1 MGPQQ
6 SCCSAGMMQPRCG
19 TGGDKSGRLY
29 FCRPISHHSNDLYP
43 QSPTLYLALHLT
55 HLCCHCLSLSLSPRV
70 LLCALVLT
78 HALHIQ
84 RCPSL
89 SVSISV
95 LQASL
100 RPAYLLSLIAESEI
114 SQQQRRTIIQE
125 PFFIFSPVLFHPSF
139 VCALLFFFPPH
150 RS

>member
-1 MGPQQ
+1 MALEVTNPAGSISVVP
-6 SCCSAGMMQPRCG
+6 SHTTVMTSTLNLPRSTSLSTSLISAV
-19 TGGDKSGRLY
+19 TV
-29 FCRPISHHSNDLYP
+29 
-43 QSPTLYLALHLT
+43 
-55 HLCCHCLSLSLSPRV
+55 SLSLSPRV